1 MARERHPVPA
11 GGPPAR
17 RSGVPWGWVAV
28 GAVAALAV
36 VTVVQ
41 VVLAFLFG
49 LVRLAIVVVAIA
61 VIGWLVVVGPP
72 DRKRR

>member
-41 VVLAFLFG
+41 FG